1 MKDIDFDSIGKK
13 LKEIRTHKG
22 FTQKFVASSVKVNTS
37 HISNIENGKIKISL
51 TTLVNVCNVLGTT
64 VDYVLDVYK
73 RQPLGQGIQ

>member
-37 HISNIENGKIKISL
+37 HISNIENGKIKSPL
-51 TTLVNVCNVLGTT
+51 PHLLMYAMFDVLLC
-64 VDYVLDVYK
+64 YVLK
-73 RQPLGQGIQ
+73 N

>member
-13 LKEIRTHKG
+13 LKEIRTHIG

-37 HISNIENGKIKISL
+37 HISNIENGKVKISL

-64 VDYVLDVYK
+64 VDYVLK
-73 RQPLGQGIQ
+73 N

>member
-13 LKEIRTHKG
+13 LKKIRTHKG

-64 VDYVLDVYK
+64 VDYVLK
-73 RQPLGQGIQ
+73 N

>member
-13 LKEIRTHKG
+13 LKEIRTHTG

-37 HISNIENGKIKISL
+37 HISNIENGKVKISL

-64 VDYVLDVYK
+64 VDYVLK
-73 RQPLGQGIQ
+73 N

>member
-37 HISNIENGKIKISL
+37 HILSTSI
-51 TTLVNVCNVLGTT
+51 
-64 VDYVLDVYK
+64 
-73 RQPLGQGIQ
+73 